1 MAVAYVYY
9 SIMFIS
15 FIQARL
21 GTQLQQTL
29 HALIHHLCMHD
40 FTPGPCIYFLI
51 GHRKYLGF
59 LFLYSTYNNAVVH
72 IFIRLLINS
81 QTSSNY
87 RSAEIT
93 TPESTTNEDISA
105 HLDKIKKTDNDIELI
120 EVQESVDSRNHS
132 PGEHVLSKLHSPLA
146 ESPFSTS

>member
-1 MAVAYVYY
+1 
-9 SIMFIS
+9 
-15 FIQARL
+15 
-21 GTQLQQTL
+21 
-29 HALIHHLCMHD
+29 MHD
-40 FTPGPCIYFLI
+40 YTPGPCIYFLI

-72 IFIRLLINS
+72 VFIRLLINS

-105 HLDKIKKTDNDIELI
+105 HLDEIKKTDNDIELT
-120 EVQESVDSRNHS
+120 EVQESVDSHS
-132 PGEHVLSKLHSPLA
+132 HAPGEHALSKLHSPLA
-146 ESPFSTS
+146 ESPF